1 MSDSAPL
8 ARLAMFHSHLKNRDV
23 SQLNPE
29 FPYLPKHERKQ
40 YEKFH
45 LFTCRLK
52 PAETNVNTISVPKEK
67 HDESRTTSNIEKKRY
82 KSFVPGGFE
91 SVQLAI
97 PQEDAKIHS
106 KVVTLVRQLIHKTD
120 EGGQELITTESG
132 WLVLNQLLQLDDS
145 EDSEEYK
152 SILYVSDKEEELF
165 ADGIENKI
173 HKIKSSQVAE
183 HDVHERKY
191 KAVVIDEDLDD
202 VEQLISK
209 IKTHNKDS
217 MLVLKCDLD
226 SESSIEFDKWHIDYL
241 FASCGEAS
249 ILVLS
254 ERFTDSVEWT
264 DPLNEELQDQE
275 LDISDVYDKLTAAK
289 EVLL

>member
-1 MSDSAPL
+1 M
-8 ARLAMFHSHLKNRDV
+8 
-23 SQLNPE
+23 
-29 FPYLPKHERKQ
+29 
-40 YEKFH
+40 
-45 LFTCRLK
+45 
-52 PAETNVNTISVPKEK
+52 NTISVPKEK

-82 KSFVPGGFE
+82 KLFVPGGFE

-191 KAVVIDEDLDD
+191 RA
-202 VEQLISK
+202 
-209 IKTHNKDS
+209 
-217 MLVLKCDLD
+217 C
-226 SESSIEFDKWHIDYL
+226 
-241 FASCGEAS
+241 
-249 ILVLS
+249 
-254 ERFTDSVEWT
+254 
-264 DPLNEELQDQE
+264 
-275 LDISDVYDKLTAAK
+275 
-289 EVLL
+289 LLYTSRCV